1 MDIKNYIQS
10 NIPNFIGP
18 KLVCID
24 NNFTLQTKIFIG
36 SNDIK
41 EFIKWVFEQQKYCN
55 KIINISTKN

>member
-1 MDIKNYIQS
+1 MLIKVDIKNYIQS

-24 NNFTLQTKIFIG
+24 NNFTLQTKIFIS

-41 EFIKWVFEQQKYCN
+41 
-55 KIINISTKN
+55 